1 MSKTAIMIAITA
13 LFGLGAASGG
23 SPTLKVGDPV
33 PSFTLPDQNGKP
45 FNVGDYIGKK
55 ILVIYFYPK
64 DESPVCTKEACAF
77 RDKYE
82 DFTQKGALV
91 IGINSGTVE
100 SHKAFLE
107 HYHLPFLLL
116 SDTGN
121 KVLEQFGVKSAFF
134 MTGRET
140 FVIDLGGKV
149 AFTYNS
155 MLKGTRHMEE
165 TLAFIE
171 KMQHP

>member
-1 MSKTAIMIAITA
+1 MSKTVIMIAMTA
-13 LFGLGAASGG
+13 LFGLGSARDQAPS
-23 SPTLKVGDPV
+23 LKVGDPV
-33 PSFTLPDQNGKP
+33 PAFTLPDQDGKP
-45 FNVGDYIGKK
+45 FKVGDYIGKK

-82 DFTQKGALV
+82 AFTQKGALV
-91 IGINSGTVE
+91 IGINSGTVA
-100 SHKAFLE
+100 SHKAFLD

-116 SDTGN
+116 SDAGN
-121 KVLEQFGVKSAFF
+121 KVLEQFGVKGAFF

-140 FVIDLGGKV
+140 FVIDLSGKV

>member
-1 MSKTAIMIAITA
+1 MTA
-13 LFGLGAASGG
+13 LFGLGSARDQAPS
-23 SPTLKVGDPV
+23 LKVGDPV
-33 PSFTLPDQNGKP
+33 PTFTLPDQDGKP
-45 FNVGDYIGKK
+45 FKVGDYIGKK

-91 IGINSGTVE
+91 IGINSGTVA
-100 SHKAFLE
+100 SHKAFLD
-107 HYHLPFLLL
+107 HYRLPFLLL
-116 SDTGN
+116 SDAGN
-121 KVLEQFGVKSAFF
+121 KVLEQFGVKGAFF

-140 FVIDLGGKV
+140 FVIDLNGKV